1 MSDLAWHRGPLL
13 AWDLETTGPNPDTA
27 RIVTA
32 TIIEIGRE
40 GIERTTEW
48 LVNPG
53 IPIPLGASEIHG
65 ITTERAVRDGQDPEP
80 AVFEIMAQIGLWMGR
95 GRPALAFNASYDF
108 TVLDRECRRYRID
121 TLSRR
126 MGDVAPVIDPYVID
140 KHVDRY
146 RKGKRTVTAMA
157 EHYGVTLDDAH
168 TSSAD
173 ALAAAR
179 IAFKQAERYPNEVQM
194 SLPLLHTRQRA
205 YRHEQCMSLQSF
217 FRKTDPTAV
226 VDPHWPLH
234 PLPADWTPDLVDVED
249 QAAAS

>member
-157 EHYGVTLDDAH
+157 EHYGAFSARPTPLRSSTRTGRSTRCRRTGRPTWS
-168 TSSAD
+168 TS
-173 ALAAAR
+173 R
-179 IAFKQAERYPNEVQM
+179 
-194 SLPLLHTRQRA
+194 TRRP
-205 YRHEQCMSLQSF
+205 RHEHRREGGGRGRSQRDGRL
-217 FRKTDPTAV
+217 PTAGSCGLPWHSARRSRWTD
-226 VDPHWPLH
+226 DPRRVHC
-234 PLPADWTPDLVDVED
+234 
-249 QAAAS
+249 QGGR